1 MKFNEQ
7 YTDAL
12 ARCKEDPTDIQA
24 VSEISYLFWSSLIDT
39 VGEIV
44 RNGSDMTAFLSEN
57 SDYCNFGLCK
67 DVLGEIKEQQTAIKL
82 KGNLPF
88 RLTVNT
94 FTEWLSDLVVKINE
108 GDRKEMIEKDIQ
120 LAKIQIRKL
129 ESELVSLQDERR
141 QRLNKQLVENA
152 SVPSSAIIK
161 QIENLETTDLML
173 MESLRQKRAIAK
185 GVFMSVDKKRNH
197 FEREQNLQK
206 ELAKSISLVESIQD
220 REVMLQTKKIGTQ
233 IEMTLGRII
242 EIEDAIGRMETEIND
257 IQKKAQEISPLEV
270 ESRIRKEIEYLRDLV
285 KLSAKRLH
293 IETCPILRSGDKPF
307 SIAGLNECLD
317 RIIEFDPLLF
327 KNDRVAIFGKPGVL
341 IVPGNG
347 NSLYD
352 WKNNRLLV
360 PLVPPGGNFM
370 ASIAT
375 GMIEYRLD
383 VDEDKRMLNSY
394 NQIPAHKKIR
404 SMFQLRNNLMK
415 DYVIWMTSEYK
426 GYRILEKEKKD
437 WFEHEIAP
445 PKMDIFTPFEYQQF
459 NITSSEFKKLMDSL
473 DIKLSGDLSKCK
485 NDELW
490 SGSIV
495 FYQQGKFQRAMEMLN
510 ALIQKDP
517 ENLMAYYNCGHI
529 AMKCM
534 NKSQAINSF
543 TEYCNRNPQ
552 SWWTRVAREHL
563 RRLQA

>member
-1 MKFNEQ
+1 
-7 YTDAL
+7 
-12 ARCKEDPTDIQA
+12 
-24 VSEISYLFWSSLIDT
+24 
-39 VGEIV
+39 
-44 RNGSDMTAFLSEN
+44 
-57 SDYCNFGLCK
+57 
-67 DVLGEIKEQQTAIKL
+67 
-82 KGNLPF
+82 
-88 RLTVNT
+88 
-94 FTEWLSDLVVKINE
+94 
-108 GDRKEMIEKDIQ
+108 
-120 LAKIQIRKL
+120 
-129 ESELVSLQDERR
+129 
-141 QRLNKQLVENA
+141 
-152 SVPSSAIIK
+152 
-161 QIENLETTDLML
+161 
-173 MESLRQKRAIAK
+173 
-185 GVFMSVDKKRNH
+185 
-197 FEREQNLQK
+197 
-206 ELAKSISLVESIQD
+206 
-220 REVMLQTKKIGTQ
+220 
-233 IEMTLGRII
+233 
-242 EIEDAIGRMETEIND
+242 
-257 IQKKAQEISPLEV
+257 
-270 ESRIRKEIEYLRDLV
+270 
-285 KLSAKRLH
+285 
-293 IETCPILRSGDKPF
+293 
-307 SIAGLNECLD
+307 LNECLD